1 MFKRVTEIKT
11 QPVLILAATSF
22 VPQGEL
28 IPMEKSINAR
38 LKLNQETDMRAIVLP
53 GCLQVDS
60 WQYGRVE
67 TVTETTDEEP
77 GEYMTADVF
86 TPDGKG
92 GADDAETQDA
102 SGTAGDI

>member
-1 MFKRVTEIKT
+1 MFKRVIEIKT
-11 QPVLILAATSF
+11 QPVLILASDAFLKPDTM
-22 VPQGEL
+22 VKIEEG
-28 IPMEKSINAR
+28 INAR
-38 LKLNQETDMRAIVLP
+38 LQGNPSPKAVVLP
-53 GCLQVDS
+53 GCVHMDG

-92 GADDAETQDA
+92 GADDAETQVA
-102 SGTAGDI
+102 SSSAGDI

>member
-11 QPVLILAATSF
+11 QPVLILATVAFLKPDT
-22 VPQGEL
+22 L
-28 IPMEKSINAR
+28 AKMEERINAR
-38 LKLNQETDMRAIVLP
+38 LQENPSAKAVVLP
-53 GCLQVDS
+53 NCVHMDG

-92 GADDAETQDA
+92 GADDAEAQDA
-102 SGTAGDI
+102 GSSAGDI

>member
-22 VPQGEL
+22 VSQGEL

-38 LKLNQETDMRAIVLP
+38 LKLNQETDDMRAIVLP
-53 GCLQVDS
+53 GCVQVDS

-77 GEYMTADVF
+77 GEYMTAE
-86 TPDGKG
+86 TIGRKG
-92 GADDAETQDA
+92 GADDAEAQDA
-102 SGTAGDI
+102 GGTAGDI

>member
-11 QPVLILAATSF
+11 QPVLILAADAFLKPDTM
-22 VPQGEL
+22 VNIEEG
-28 IPMEKSINAR
+28 INAR
-38 LKLNQETDMRAIVLP
+38 LQGNPSPKAVVLP
-53 GCLQVDS
+53 GCVHMDG

-77 GEYMTADVF
+77 GEYMTAE
-86 TPDGKG
+86 TIGRKG
-92 GADDAETQDA
+92 GADDAEAQDA

>member
-11 QPVLILAATSF
+11 QPVLILAADAF
-22 VPQGEL
+22 L
-28 IPMEKSINAR
+28 KSDTMVNIEEGINAR
-38 LKLNQETDMRAIVLP
+38 LQGNPSPKAVVLP
-53 GCLQVDS
+53 DCVHMDG

-92 GADDAETQDA
+92 GADDAEAQDA

>member
-28 IPMEKSINAR
+28 IPLEKSINAR

-53 GCLQVDS
+53 GCVHMDG

-77 GEYMTADVF
+77 GEYMTAE
-86 TPDGKG
+86 TIGRKG
-92 GADDAETQDA
+92 GADDAEAQDA
-102 SGTAGDI
+102 SSSAGDI

>member
-11 QPVLILAATSF
+11 QPVLILAADAFLKPDT
-22 VPQGEL
+22 L
-28 IPMEKSINAR
+28 AKMEEGINAR
-38 LKLNQETDMRAIVLP
+38 LQENPSAKAVVLP

-67 TVTETTDEEP
+67 TVTETTDEKP

-92 GADDAETQDA
+92 GADDAEAQDA

>member
-1 MFKRVTEIKT
+1 
-11 QPVLILAATSF
+11 
-22 VPQGEL
+22 
-28 IPMEKSINAR
+28 MEKSINAR
-38 LKLNQETDMRAIVLP
+38 LKLNQGSDTRAIVLP

-67 TVTETTDEEP
+67 TVTETTDEKP

-92 GADDAETQDA
+92 GADDAEAQDA
-102 SGTAGDI
+102 SSSASDI